1 MRWIYLF
8 LALLLA
14 VVVLPAVVR
23 GQETTDFYVAEVVW
37 GDGVQTEQVG
47 PGTINALLTI
57 KLIYKSG
64 TPLSYGAVT
73 ILLPEGFAGLDG
85 SQTVT
90 KYIGALQQGQ
100 QIALTYRIN
109 VGEKLPFGT
118 YTATLRLEGTKSDDT
133 TFHQTT
139 SIKIKLLGE
148 VKVEADIEEKLLV
161 AGKRNVVELKLSN
174 IGTGAASK
182 VEVVMTAPAGIS
194 ILTNKAQ
201 LDQLQT
207 GSPVTIPFTVYVSPN
222 TGGSAGHFTV
232 TVSYY
237 DPYGE
242 RRQESFQIGFEVGYP
257 SSPNIALEVTPNTL
271 TMLNVNTIVLKITNL
286 GSAGVTD
293 ISLQTSVN
301 TPLILLGSDG
311 KFNVKKLGPREESS
325 IMLSLYVSETAAP
338 SAQFSV
344 TLSYIDDSN
353 QLRTETRVLT
363 LFITA
368 RSQELL
374 SPIDV
379 RLSPS
384 ELKSGMINNVTIT
397 LRNRG
402 TSPLRAVSVSM
413 TSSASATW
421 LEEGLV
427 QVGDLTPGQETRL
440 VNSLF
445 IPSDSPTSIAIPL
458 TITYYGQDNIQ
469 KTENRQVGA
478 LVRGVITFEL
488 VSYTILPERPAPGQ
502 PFSVTIVLVNTG
514 TVKAA
519 STSVTLTPDR
529 QFRSFGQSRTFLGD
543 VAVNTPTSVTFS
555 LTLGNATQPGI
566 VRLPLTI
573 TYRDNLGA
581 NHSAELTVPIPVG
594 PAQQTRTFQTA
605 AGQQPNQFP
614 ITTIVTYIVF
624 LAVGLAAG
632 LFVGRRW
639 RR

>member
-1 MRWIYLF
+1 MKWIYLF
-8 LALLLA
+8 PVLLLA
-14 VVVLPAVVR
+14 VVVLPAAVR
-23 GQETTDFYVAEVVW
+23 GQETTDFYVAEVGW
-37 GDGVQTEQVG
+37 GDGVQTAQVG
-47 PGTINALLTI
+47 PGTINAQLTI
-57 KLIYKSG
+57 KLIYKSD

-73 ILLPEGFAGLDG
+73 IMLPEGFTGLDG

-100 QIALTYRIN
+100 QISLTYRIN
-109 VGEKLPFGT
+109 VGEKLPLGT
-118 YTATLRLEGTKSDDT
+118 YTATLRLEGTRSDDT
-133 TFHQTT
+133 TFYQTT
-139 SIKIKLLGE
+139 SIKLNLLGE
-148 VKVEADIEEKLLV
+148 VKVDADIEEKLLV

-174 IGTGAASK
+174 TGTGVASK
-182 VEVVMTAPAGIS
+182 VEIVMAAPAGIS
-194 ILTNKAQ
+194 VLTNRAQ

-207 GSPVTIPFTVYVSPN
+207 GSSVTIPFTVYVSPN
-222 TGGSAGHFTV
+222 TGGSAGYFTV

-271 TMLNVNTIVLKITNL
+271 TMLDVNSVVLKVTNL
-286 GSAGVTD
+286 GGAGVTD

-311 KFNVKKLGPREESS
+311 KFNVKKLGPGEEST

-344 TLSYIDDSN
+344 TLTYIDDSN
-353 QLRTETRVLT
+353 QLRTETRALT

-384 ELKSGMINNVTIT
+384 ELKSGIINNVTIT

-402 TSPLRAVSVSM
+402 ASALRAVSVSL

-488 VSYTILPERPAPGQ
+488 VSYTILPERPTAGQ
-502 PFSVTIVLVNTG
+502 PFSVTVVLVNTG
-514 TVKAA
+514 TVKAS

-555 LTLGNATQPGI
+555 LTLGNVTQPGI
-566 VRLPLTI
+566 VRLPLTV

-581 NHSAELTVPIPVG
+581 SHTTELTVPVPVG
-594 PAQQTRTFQTA
+594 PAQQTRTLQTA
-605 AGQQPNQFP
+605 AGQQPNQLP
-614 ITTIVTYIVF
+614 TTIVTSIVF

-632 LFVGRRW
+632 LFVGRRL